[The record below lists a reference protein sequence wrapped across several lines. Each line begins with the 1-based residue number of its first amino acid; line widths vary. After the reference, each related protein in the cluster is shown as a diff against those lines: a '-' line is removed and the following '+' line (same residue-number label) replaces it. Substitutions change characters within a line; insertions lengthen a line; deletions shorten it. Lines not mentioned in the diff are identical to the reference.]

1 MKIRTDFVTNSSSS
15 SFVVIN
21 TNNPVLLDILRKH
34 EEFLQENWYMLNE
47 YDDGSFSLHMEEG
60 YIELPS
66 SKEDI
71 VTALASAFY
80 SDYYEFEEEDYE
92 EEFDEDDDDFSGA
105 SIAKEILD
113 NKESIMETM
122 KEIEILYGDTGW
134 QGDSDARYY
143 QDNYD
148 QDTLDNI
155 YAEIAAEKGCE
166 VDEVDDDDFG
176 DYVSDKISI
185 EENRFKY
192 DKETD
197 KCEFSHSFYLEG

>member
-1 MKIRTDFVTNSSSS
+1 V
-15 SFVVIN
+15 
-21 TNNPVLLDILRKH
+21 
-34 EEFLQENWYMLNE
+34 
-47 YDDGSFSLHMEEG
+47 EEG

-92 EEFDEDDDDFSGA
+92 EEFDEDDDFSGA

-148 QDTLDNI
+148 QETLDNI

-192 DKETD
+192 NKETD
-197 KCEFSHSFYLEG
+197 KCEISHSFYLEG